1 MSEGPARDRLLEW
14 EGCSIAGD
22 LTETLTVDE
31 LGDAIR
37 SFSRADKLRLRKAGC
52 LFSGGTELDWES
64 LLQEAVLRAL
74 DGTRRCP
81 RSAPPVKFL
90 INAMRSLASAERD
103 SVTLRPT
110 PEPLSATR
118 TEGAALSVPEPGRDA
133 EALLLAREDY
143 ALRLAALEDLF
154 SDDEEGLMI
163 VMGDMDGLDA
173 DAIRELTGLDHKG
186 LATARR
192 RIRRRVEAKYPGG
205 FGV

>member
-1 MSEGPARDRLLEW
+1 MSEGLARDRLLKW

-22 LTETLTVDE
+22 QTETLTVDE

-64 LLQEAVLRAL
+64 LLHEAVLRAL

-81 RSAPPVKFL
+81 RSSPPVKFL

-103 SVTLRPT
+103 SATLRPT
-110 PEPLSATR
+110 PEPLSATG
-118 TEGAALSVPEPGRDA
+118 TALNVPEPRRDG

-163 VMGDMDGLDA
+163 VMGDIDGLDA